1 MFEKLS
7 FAEIDRQDTELLPAR
22 TVMSVIMSQS
32 ASGSS
37 SNGSTP
43 GPSTFAQLCAQN
55 TERCDALFTAVF
67 NFFFGPPS
75 PQPK

>member
-7 FAEIDRQDTELLPAR
+7 FAEIDRQDAELLPAR
-22 TVMSVIMSQS
+22 TVMSVIMTQS

-43 GPSTFAQLCAQN
+43 GPNNFAQLCSQN
-55 TERCDALFTAVF
+55 QQNCDALFTAIF
-67 NFFFGPPS
+67 NFLFGPPS
-75 PQPK
+75 SQTK